1 MENKSPNRIKI
12 TVIYYVAIFL
22 LLGLGLAGCGLYY
35 DEIGI
40 LKANWG
46 IDMPQPLKI
55 VNVASNV
62 GGLPADGTAFH
73 VLEYSDE
80 TIMEL
85 QKLRYWVSAGTI
97 ITNGIN
103 DSLKNL
109 EESDEVP
116 AKNKVL
122 MKEYLPE
129 VNDSCLYY
137 YKEKRDFNYVI
148 MMLDV
153 SKKRVYVFESST

>member
-1 MENKSPNRIKI
+1 MENKSPNKIKI
-12 TVIYYVAIFL
+12 AVIFCVAIL
-22 LLGLGLAGCGLYY
+22 LLMGFGLFGCGPYY
-35 DEIGI
+35 DEIEI
-40 LKANWG
+40 LKANWD

-55 VNVASNV
+55 INVASNV
-62 GGLPADGTAFH
+62 GGLPADGTAYH

-109 EESDEVP
+109 DESDEVP

-122 MKEYLPE
+122 MKEYLPT
-129 VNDSCLYY
+129 VDDSCLYY

-148 MMLDV
+148 MILDV
-153 SKKRVYVFESST
+153 TKKRVYVFESST